1 MQGLQSRQHA
11 PALKMLHWKKVPA
24 MRLSNSIW
32 VPVRGKASIARFALD
47 KREMEALLCEDP
59 RAPKGKKKKRD
70 HKTQRKDK
78 TVSLLEAKRQQNIG
92 IALAQFKC
100 SEDAIRLAVLTMVTP
115 LLPPPPPA
123 RTHALCRSSMRARSL
138 APCAHARV
146 RVCTCICTHTQDM
159 AVLNVDR
166 LLALQ
171 TMLPTADEEKTLHAY
186 LKQHKGDVTQL
197 GPIERHVI
205 MLTSLPHLR
214 EWLGAMLFREDFR
227 VRHGEIRDKLTLAR
241 ECAEA
246 VRSSDALQEVF
257 ALVLTVGNFIN
268 EGHMLGNAVAFT
280 FASTALLV
288 GNRLCNKRGTLLHYM
303 VQALAR
309 RGSQALAALDALNDR
324 VKKVLAF
331 SLDFL
336 VVEVTEVSTA
346 CASTQATI
354 ASLGKDK
361 ETISEEHR
369 GYVSDFIAAMGAFLQ
384 QAVDDVKKL
393 GDLQV

>member
-1 MQGLQSRQHA
+1 
-11 PALKMLHWKKVPA
+11 
-24 MRLSNSIW
+24 
-32 VPVRGKASIARFALD
+32 
-47 KREMEALLCEDP
+47 
-59 RAPKGKKKKRD
+59 
-70 HKTQRKDK
+70 
-78 TVSLLEAKRQQNIG
+78 
-92 IALAQFKC
+92 
-100 SEDAIRLAVLTMVTP
+100 
-115 LLPPPPPA
+115 
-123 RTHALCRSSMRARSL
+123 
-138 APCAHARV
+138 
-146 RVCTCICTHTQDM
+146 M

-393 GDLQV
+393 GDLQVCPT